1 MPNKPQVDF
10 YILQQPTGERFA
22 CQLVDKVWHQGYQ
35 IYIHTHG
42 LTYAKKLDDM
52 LWTFKKDS
60 FIPHDLYP
68 DVSNSIAP
76 IKIGYSP
83 IDYAPA
89 DVLINL
95 SVAETPVFY
104 HHFNRVAEIVFNH
117 DVAKQWGRIRYK
129 FYKQAGLEVKT
140 HNL

>member
-1 MPNKPQVDF
+1 MSNHSQVDF

-42 LTYAKKLDDM
+42 LTHAKKLDDM
-52 LWTFKKDS
+52 LWTFKPDS

-68 DVSNSIAP
+68 DEPASIAP
-76 IKIGYSP
+76 IKIGYSVD
-83 IDYAPA
+83 DYAPA

-95 SVAETPVFY
+95 AVADIPIFY
-104 HHFNRVAEIVFNH
+104 PHFKRVAEIVFNN
-117 DVAKQWGRIRYK
+117 DIAKQWGRVRYK
-129 FYKQAGLEVKT
+129 SYKDKGLDVKI

>member
-1 MPNKPQVDF
+1 MSNTPQVDF

-42 LTYAKKLDDM
+42 LSHAKKLDDM
-52 LWTFKKDS
+52 LWTFKQDS

-68 DVSNSIAP
+68 DESDSIAP

-83 IDYAPA
+83 DDYSPA
-89 DVLINL
+89 DVLVNL
-95 SVAETPVFY
+95 AVADVPIFY
-104 HHFNRVAEIVFNH
+104 SHFMRVAEVVFNN
-117 DVAKQWGRIRYK
+117 DVAKQWGRLRYK
-129 FYKQAGLEVKT
+129 AYKDAGIELKV